1 MRAVVAREGVL
12 YVEERPDPT
21 PGPGEVI
28 ASVLACG
35 ICGSDLHYLAHCRHT
50 VELARSLGAPTAELE
65 RAIAQGVVLGHE
77 FVARIEGFGPG
88 TQRALRAG
96 DRVCSMP
103 FVTRA
108 GSAVLLGSN
117 PETSGAFAERIVLTE
132 SSLLRVDDALPDE
145 AAAWVE
151 PLAIAV
157 HAVARAE
164 LRPDDR
170 AVVIGCGPIGLAT
183 IAALRARGMRQ
194 IVASDLSAKRRE
206 LAGSSGAEH
215 VVDPLSASPLGLA
228 AIRGAR
234 RLVVFENTGASG
246 MLDRLVLEAPAGA
259 RIVVAGIAAGYE
271 RFLPM
276 LAISK
281 ELSFVFAIYYEPA
294 EFARAHELLR
304 RGALDWNAWVT
315 GRVGLPGV
323 AQAFRELADP
333 ERHAKIVIDPRL

>member
-1 MRAVVAREGVL
+1 MRAVVAREGAL
-12 YVEERPDPT
+12 HLEERPDPT
-21 PGPGEVI
+21 PGPGEVV

-35 ICGSDLHYLAHCRHT
+35 ICGSDLHYLAHCRQT

-77 FVARIEGFGPG
+77 FVARIEEFGPD
-88 TQRALRAG
+88 TRRALRAG

-103 FVTRA
+103 FVTRS
-108 GSAVLLGSN
+108 GVRVLVGSN
-117 PETSGAFAERIVLTE
+117 PETSGAFAESMVLTE
-132 SSLLRVDDALPDE
+132 SSLMRVDDALPDD

-170 AVVIGCGPIGLAT
+170 AVVVGCGPIGLAT
-183 IAALRARGMRQ
+183 IAVLRAIGVRA
-194 IVASDLSAKRRE
+194 IVASDLSPKRRE
-206 LAGSSGAEH
+206 LAGVAGARE
-215 VVDPLSASPLGLA
+215 VVDPRRASPLAQTAGRPGRS
-228 AIRGAR
+228 I
-234 RLVVFENTGASG
+234 VFENTGAAG
-246 MLDRLVLEAPAGA
+246 VLDRLVLEAPAGA
-259 RIVVAGIAAGYE
+259 RIVVVGIAAGHE

-294 EFARAHELLR
+294 EFVHAHELLR
-304 RGALDWNAWVT
+304 RGALDWRALVT
-315 GRVGLPGV
+315 GRVGLAGV
-323 AQAFRELADP
+323 AQAFRDLADP
-333 ERHAKIVIDPRL
+333 ERHAKIVMDPRL